1 MQVTSDTTLQA
12 ARPTRGHL
20 LRVLGFG
27 FGLAVIIGNTI
38 GGGIFRAPGT
48 IAQHLPEVW
57 LFMGVWLT
65 AGIYA
70 LLGALSLSELGAMIP
85 RSGGQYVFAR
95 YALGE
100 YAGFIVGWSDWIS
113 TCGSAAAISLVV
125 GSFTGALFPRL
136 GGPNAVLMTACAVAI
151 FFALLQWRGIVIGG
165 TAQNITS
172 LLKAIAFVILIS
184 AAFVLGGNGSLTTHA
199 DQAPA
204 LGIGLAVAIIL
215 SLQAAIYAY
224 DGWTGVIYFSEEV
237 KNPGK
242 DIPRAMIG
250 GVLTIITIYLLV
262 NLALVYV
269 LPVSQIAGKE
279 FAAGEAAN
287 VLFGRHGD
295 TVFRSLTIISLLSAI
310 NACHLMASRVLFA
323 MSRDGLFFNKV
334 SGVNKG
340 GTPTLA
346 LLLGTIVTLV
356 FIVFGQTFERV
367 ITVLAFF
374 FVAMYVLSFISV
386 FVLRRRE
393 PEKERPYRVWGYPWT
408 TGLAFIGSIAFLIGV
423 IAGDT
428 RNSLYAL
435 ALLAISYP
443 TFRLL
448 KRQR

>member
-1 MQVTSDTTLQA
+1 M
-12 ARPTRGHL
+12 
-20 LRVLGFG
+20 LGFG

-100 YAGFIVGWSDWIS
+100 YAGFIVGWNDWIS
-113 TCGSAAAISLVV
+113 TCGSAAAISIVV
-125 GSFTGALFPRL
+125 GSFTGALFPSL
-136 GGPNAVLMTACAVAI
+136 GGPNASIVTACAVAI

-184 AAFVLGGNGSLTTHA
+184 AAFVLGGNGSQTTHP
-199 DQAPA
+199 DKAPA
-204 LGIGLAVAIIL
+204 LGIGLAAAIIL

-279 FAAGEAAN
+279 FDAGVAAN

-295 TVFRSLTIISLLSAI
+295 TVFRSLTIVSLLSAI

-323 MSRDGLFFNKV
+323 MSRDGLFFSKV
-334 SGVNKG
+334 SAVNQG

-356 FIVFGQTFERV
+356 FIVFGQTFEKV

-393 PEKERPYRVWGYPWT
+393 PGKQRPYRVWGYPWT
-408 TGLAFIGSIAFLIGV
+408 TGLALVGSIAFLIGV